1 MNKKIS
7 KILVC
12 CIMILLLFSNSTHL
26 KSIALDEVQF
36 NVTTE
41 YQLKKAIEQA
51 NDNDII
57 GISDSISIE
66 DISIIGTNEKHITLK
81 RMNADAK
88 IFLGTH
94 SSYTITNITFD
105 GNNIPSSYSFIIL
118 VKNTTFSNCIFKN
131 GYNTWEGGI
140 LNVSDKKV
148 YINNCIFTNNQ
159 AVYGGHIASN
169 GSEYIEINDSILS
182 NGSAQIGGAVYS
194 NSNLTIENTKF
205 YNNIASTGGADIYC
219 IGNLN
224 LKDSIED
231 LQKLYPDSE
240 LKPIAWVSDYNDDNS
255 YLKLEFGIIEEENHE
270 EPNQDENKQAD
281 NPSNETEENQNNDNT
296 QNDQN
301 NENTENNQQEPNNT
315 NTENT
320 ENNQQNE
327 TNNNEPEPQNT
338 SDKENKNNNS
348 EQSDENVSTPTSN
361 DDTNNKTVT
370 NTSHNDENDNTSNS
384 NTNTY
389 KSSFVQ
395 KIIDKITETFN
406 VQNPTTQQMT
416 DYSSKSVTNKNE
428 SPVNQKIYISTSPT
442 TKIADEKDN
451 SANSNKLESIN
462 PPNQTFNFS
471 FELKNDDSNNNNLLM
486 IFIFI
491 QSIMSFIIVIIQNKQ
506 NNRHHRYK
514 NKKHTRKH

>member
-1 MNKKIS
+1 MNKKIF

-26 KSIALDEVQF
+26 KSIALDDVQF

-66 DISIIGTNEKHITLK
+66 DISIIGTNEKHVTLK
-81 RMNADAK
+81 RLNEDAK

-94 SSYTITNITFD
+94 SAYTITNITFD
-105 GNNIPSSYSFIIL
+105 GNNIPSSYSFITL
-118 VKNTTFSNCIFKN
+118 VRNTTFSNCVFKN
-131 GYNTWEGGI
+131 GYCTWEGGI
-140 LNVSDKKV
+140 LNVSDKKA
-148 YINNCIFTNNQ
+148 YINNCVFTNNQ

-169 GSEYIEINDSILS
+169 GGEYIEINNSILS
-182 NGSAQIGGAVYS
+182 NGSAQIGGALYS
-194 NSNLTIENTKF
+194 YTNITVSNTKF
-205 YNNIASTGGADIYC
+205 YNNTASTGGADIYC
-219 IGNLN
+219 IGTLD

-270 EPNQDENKQAD
+270 EPNQDD
-281 NPSNETEENQNNDNT
+281 NPSNNETEENPNNDNT
-296 QNDQN
+296 QNENDQN
-301 NENTENNQQEPNNT
+301 NENTENNQQEQNNT
-315 NTENT
+315 NT

-327 TNNNEPEPQNT
+327 NANNEPELQNT
-338 SDKENKNNNS
+338 SDEENENNNS
-348 EQSDENVSTPTSN
+348 EPNAENISTLSSN
-361 DDTNNKTVT
+361 DDINNETVT
-370 NTSHNDENDNTSNS
+370 NTSHNEAKDNTSNS
-384 NTNTY
+384 NSNTDE
-389 KSSFVQ
+389 SSFVQ
-395 KIIDKITETFN
+395 RIIDKITETFN
-406 VQNPTTQQMT
+406 VQNPTTQQIT
-416 DYSSKSVTNKNE
+416 DDSSKSVTNKNE
-428 SPVNQKIYISTSPT
+428 SPVNQKIYISTSPS
-442 TKIADEKDN
+442 TKIVDEKDN
-451 SANSNKLESIN
+451 GANSNKIKSTN
-462 PPNQTFNFS
+462 PSNQTFNFS

-491 QSIMSFIIVIIQNKQ
+491 QSIMTFVIVIVQNKQ